1 MKRFVLAILS
11 VCCALTLAAQETIPV
26 SYTGE
31 KPSISD
37 FAWAFVSAI
46 DDEEEVD
53 VDESANAFKQAWIRY
68 RQGAAQQD
76 GVTLTVDQRN
86 GFVLYESVDEEHLLR
101 IEMCYWNESDQKH
114 KMVAYCVSSFVD
126 GKYSAGQY
134 DGIRFF
140 RYDNAAKT
148 MEPCYEPGFDIE
160 YGTEDGAWLSYALPR
175 SGKDITVT
183 SWYDD
188 KTTQRILKWNGHGFS
203 F

>member
-1 MKRFVLAILS
+1 MKRFVLAFLS
-11 VCCALTLAAQETIPV
+11 ACCALTLAAQETIPV
-26 SYTGE
+26 NYTGE
-31 KPSISD
+31 KPGIGD

-46 DDEEEVD
+46 DDDEEVD

-76 GVTLTVDQRN
+76 G
-86 GFVLYESVDEEHLLR
+86 
-101 IEMCYWNESDQKH
+101 
-114 KMVAYCVSSFVD
+114 
-126 GKYSAGQY
+126 
-134 DGIRFF
+134 
-140 RYDNAAKT
+140 
-148 MEPCYEPGFDIE
+148 
-160 YGTEDGAWLSYALPR
+160 AWISYALPR